1 MATVYW
7 VTGLSGAGKT
17 TIGKKWYEELKSSY
31 DNVVL
36 LDGDELRQV
45 FGNDL
50 GYTKEDR
57 QKSAMRNGRLCKM
70 LGEQGIHVVCCTISM
85 FDEVREWNRNNIE
98 DYVEIYVKVSM
109 EVLHK
114 RDQKNLYTKAKIG
127 QEEDLAG
134 ITFQVEE
141 PKYPDLILENNGEFT
156 PKEQVEKIKEFM
168 LSKINN

>member
-7 VTGLSGAGKT
+7 ITGLSGAGKT
-17 TIGKKWYEELKSSY
+17 TIGKKWYQELRGSY
-31 DNVVL
+31 DNVVF

-50 GYTKEDR
+50 GYTEEDR
-57 QKSAMRNGRLCKM
+57 RKSAMRNARLCKM

-85 FDEVREWNRNNIE
+85 FDEVREWNRKNIK
-98 DYVEIYVKVSM
+98 DYKEIYVKVSM

-114 RDQKNLYTKAKIG
+114 RDQKNLYTKAQVG
-127 QEEDLAG
+127 QEQDLAG

-141 PKYPDLILENNGEFT
+141 PKCSDLILENNGDVT
-156 PKEQVEKIKEFM
+156 PEEQVKKIKSFFA
-168 LSKINN
+168 L